1 MSAATPSRPAR
12 TASTATTAEPAGPSA
27 LGRPAGGARTAR
39 PAGGA
44 RTARPVPAGVSAAGR
59 PGRPAARAARGRR
72 HRWLPPQHGAW
83 AMLLLPYLAAV
94 WVTGPRWPHLPLLG
108 AWLAGYL
115 FSYYALLAV
124 KTGRPGRVRPQ
135 LLVYGGASALLVA
148 PVLLA
153 RPAVLG
159 YAPLYALLVAVNV
172 AHARRR
178 RERALLNDLASVAQS
193 VLMVFV
199 VATVADAAP
208 LSLAGVAAV
217 VGAYLAGTVLYVKTM
232 IRERGSAGYRWAS
245 LAYHLVALAVAV
257 AAGGGPAVSVVFALL
272 LLRAA
277 LLPQRRLSPVRVGMI
292 EVVGAL
298 LVLAAVVARWA

>member
-1 MSAATPSRPAR
+1 MSAVTPPR
-12 TASTATTAEPAGPSA
+12 TAPVAGPAASA
-27 LGRPAGGARTAR
+27 RSAR
-39 PAGGA
+39 PA
-44 RTARPVPAGVSAAGR
+44 PVAGPAAGGS
-59 PGRPAARAARGRR
+59 PRPAARTARGRR

-83 AMLLLPYLAAV
+83 AMLLLPYVAAV
-94 WVTGPRWPHLPLLG
+94 GVTGPRWPHLPLLG
-108 AWLAGYL
+108 AWLTGYL

-124 KTGRPGRVRPQ
+124 KTGRPARVRPQ

-178 RERALLNDLASVAQS
+178 RERALLNDLVSVAQS

-199 VATVADAAP
+199 VATVADTEP
-208 LSLAGVAAV
+208 LALAGVAAA
-217 VGAYLAGTVLYVKTM
+217 VGAYLAGTVFYVKTM

-245 LAYHLVALAVAV
+245 LAYHLMVLAVAV
-257 AAGGGPAVSVVFALL
+257 TAGWGPVVSVVFGLL
-272 LLRAA
+272 LLRAVV
-277 LLPQRRLSPVRVGMI
+277 LPRWRLTAVRVGMI
-292 EVVGAL
+292 EVLGAL
-298 LVLAAVVARWA
+298 LVLAAVLTHWA